1 MATDISLGT
10 TIAFVVGE
18 PATFDEAGYGALT
31 YEEIGEVTAIGE
43 YGGTGQINTNIPLKT
58 GVVDKRVGSIDYGDA
73 TLTITRDS
81 GDDGQTDLKSAF
93 DGTDARKVG
102 SAEVTFPDGSIQYFT
117 AVVSSFTTVISD
129 ANSWTQANCTL
140 ALTSR
145 VIDVAPSP

>member
-81 GDDGQTDLKSAF
+81 GDDGQTALKDAF
-93 DGTDARKVG
+93 DGSNARAVG
-102 SAEVTFPDGSIQYFT
+102 SVEVTFPDGSIQYFT

-145 VIDVAPSP
+145 VIDVAAP

>member
-1 MATDISLGT
+1 MAKGLSLGT

-18 PATFDEAGYGALT
+18 PATFDEAGYGALS

-58 GVVDKRVGSIDYGDA
+58 GIVDKRVGSYDYGDA
-73 TLTITRDS
+73 ALTITRES
-81 GDDGQTDLKSAF
+81 GDDGQSALKAAF
-93 DGTDARKVG
+93 DGADARKVG
-102 SAEVTFPDGSIQYFT
+102 SVEVTFPDGSIQYFT

-140 ALTSR
+140 ALTSP
-145 VIDVAPSP
+145 VIDVAAP